1 MFEWEKNAHL
11 YQSYKITSRCYI
23 NEKWLFLWEW
33 REKKYSI
40 CPQRNCQGD
49 ILFKKSFIVRSEKNA
64 YVFFSF
70 IAKTGSITSTVY
82 MNFEFRMSHY
92 YYRKFSPLTKFIWG
106 IKKARIPL
114 SISSVPFNLH
124 HFGDPKIFRC
134 SLKMMWYAL
143 MQCHFVGLS
152 IWCGGFKVGNAPN
165 SWIFM
170 VITR

>member
-33 REKKYSI
+33 RKKNTRYALSGIAKEMFYS
-40 CPQRNCQGD
+40 
-49 ILFKKSFIVRSEKNA
+49 KKSFIVRSEKNA
-64 YVFFSF
+64 YVFFLF

-82 MNFEFRMSHY
+82 TNFEFRMSHY

-114 SISSVPFNLH
+114 SDFFGSFQFASFWWPKNIPMFIENDVIRFDAMPF
-124 HFGDPKIFRC
+124 RW
-134 SLKMMWYAL
+134 LKHL
-143 MQCHFVGLS
+143 MRWL
-152 IWCGGFKVGNAPN
+152 
-165 SWIFM
+165 
-170 VITR
+170 

>member
-23 NEKWLFLWEW
+23 NENRLFLWEW
-33 REKKYSI
+33 RKKIFDMPSAELPRRCFI
-40 CPQRNCQGD
+40 Q
-49 ILFKKSFIVRSEKNA
+49 KKALLCAVKKMRT
-64 YVFFSF
+64 FFLF

-82 MNFEFRMSHY
+82 TNFEFRMSHY